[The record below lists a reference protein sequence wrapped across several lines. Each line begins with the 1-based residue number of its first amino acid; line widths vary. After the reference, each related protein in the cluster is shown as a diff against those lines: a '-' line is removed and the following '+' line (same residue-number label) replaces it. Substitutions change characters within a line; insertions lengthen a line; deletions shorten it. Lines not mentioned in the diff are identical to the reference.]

1 MTGAW
6 EGLEGL
12 RSHQPLQLRPPAA
25 SGSPAGTGGSS
36 AAQNAPGPAPGRE
49 KAAIQRWLGQE
60 PGDERQE
67 PGALQRKEASAWPPR
82 GAELPGREARPAHQG
97 GGGAGEGRLS

>member
-67 PGALQRKEASAWPPR
+67 PGALQRKEPLR
-82 GAELPGREARPAHQG
+82 GLPVGLSCQAGRPGQLTREGEVPGRED
-97 GGGAGEGRLS
+97 